1 MHSPTMD
8 QSKMFG
14 LPEIPLALGLL
25 NLRTGVMLKM
35 QCEDLM
41 EGKKDTVIIIIF
53 CPWFENK

>member
-41 EGKKDTVIIIIF
+41 EEKSMGVE
-53 CPWFENK
+53 FELRCLILRR